1 VRPQDDEVEEI
12 HRIYLGLATKGQIT
26 AEDEAKVRE
35 MAHALC
41 RRNRV
46 EAIVLAGTD
55 LNLVFNETNAGF
67 PAVDC
72 LAAHIDAI
80 VREMAQV

>member
-1 VRPQDDEVEEI
+1 VE
-12 HRIYLGLATKGQIT
+12 LAGSVQGCCFGRHKRKI
-26 AEDEAKVRE
+26 
-35 MAHALC
+35 C
-41 RRNRV
+41 RRDGV

-55 LNLVFNETNAGF
+55 LNLVFNEANAGF

-80 VREMAQV
+80 VAEMMPRG

>member
-1 VRPQDDEVEEI
+1 MVSSPGAADTPGT
-12 HRIYLGLATKGQIT
+12 LTLLLLARDGI
-26 AEDEAKVRE
+26 
-35 MAHALC
+35 
-41 RRNRV
+41 

-72 LAAHIDAI
+72 AAAYIEAI
-80 VREMAQV
+80 VAQMARQA